1 MAEAK
6 MGTQYAREMIELFN
20 EVAAENKFP
29 EISETLKKIAADLE
43 IVCTKI
49 YFKTQKGNSQMEK
62 LAGNLADL
70 KGKMAGFAD
79 VAAAKAVLDPYFK
92 ELTDTITMVMEMKV
106 RMT

>member
-1 MAEAK
+1 MAEVK

-29 EISETLKKIAADLE
+29 EISDTLKKIAADLE

-49 YFKTQKGNSQMEK
+49 YFKTQKGNAQFEK
-62 LAGNLADL
+62 LAGDLADL
-70 KGKMAGFAD
+70 KAKVAGAAD
-79 VAAAKAVLDPYFK
+79 LGAAKAYLDPYFK
-92 ELTDTITMVMEMKV
+92 ELTETITMVQEMKV

>member
-6 MGTQYAREMIELFN
+6 MGTQYAREMIEVFK

-29 EISETLKKIAADLE
+29 EISARLTKICEGLE

-62 LAGNLADL
+62 LAGELMGL
-70 KGKMAGFAD
+70 KAKVAGFAD
-79 VAAAKAVLDPYFK
+79 LAAAEAYLAPYAK
-92 ELTDTITMVMEMKV
+92 ELEETIQMVMEMKV